1 MRQPIIINNKHIF
14 PIALGTWGIGTKALW
29 HSDGSVSYS
38 PSDTDLGKVFENI
51 IYSVKSGINYIDTCL
66 KYYGKSPVSDVLKKV
81 IHTFDRNNLFINAKL
96 DSWHKSSDDI
106 RRELDT
112 YLRYMDI
119 DFVDMY
125 QIHHPM
131 LFLSHQ
137 EAIRTINRLIDEKL
151 VRGFGVSNFNVEQ
164 LQETIYTTQYP
175 LLCCEI
181 HYNLLIRV
189 NERDGIIDFC
199 NKQNLYLLVYQPL
212 RRGEIAKSN
221 YPLLKQI
228 ANKHNKTQNQILIN
242 WLCNKRG
249 FIPIIKSTNIDHIKE
264 NLEALS
270 FELSEDEIKLL
281 DNFRA
286 KEFADIEYDYWSTR
300 EDKKKR
306 WKL

>member
-1 MRQPIIINNKHIF
+1 MHQPIVLNNKHIF

-29 HSDGSVSYS
+29 NSDGSVSYL
-38 PSDTDLGKVFENI
+38 PSDTDLEKAFGNI

-66 KYYGKSPVSDVLKKV
+66 KYYGESPVSNVLRKV
-81 IHTFDRNNLFINAKL
+81 IHTFDRNTLFINAKL

-112 YLRYMDI
+112 YLQSMDI
-119 DFVDMY
+119 DYVDMY

-137 EAIRTINRLIDEKL
+137 ETIRTVNRLIDDKL

-164 LQETIYTTQYP
+164 LRETIYTTQYP

-189 NERDGIIDFC
+189 NEEDGIIDFC

-212 RRGEIAKSN
+212 RRGEIAKAN

-228 ANKHNKTQNQILIN
+228 ANKYKKTQNQILIN
-242 WLCNKRG
+242 WLCNKCG

-270 FELSEDEIKLL
+270 FELSEDDAKLL

-286 KEFADIEYDYWSTR
+286 KEFTDIEYDYWGTR